1 MLQRTPLQTG
11 PGSIELPRSPAPVV
25 RANALLFVRF
35 ERPNLEKAEA
45 YLTDFGLIRVS
56 KTENELFLRGAGSNP
71 YIYRITLGAK
81 ARFAGIGLSLPSLAD
96 LQRLANAFGKPIEP
110 ADGPGGGSVV
120 RLRDPQGVLVEA
132 LFGFTPSEKL
142 PLRDPIPYNAP
153 NQTVRVNDTQRPKLE
168 PPQVT
173 KLGHLVL
180 ETRDFDTS
188 SRWWMDTFGF
198 VPSDVMCLKDG
209 TPVGAFMRLDRG
221 REPTDHHT
229 LFVASGLESKVDH
242 VAFEVVDLDAV
253 EMGQQ
258 VMMAGRYKHAW
269 GVGRH
274 LLGSQI
280 FDYWRDPWGQKH
292 EHYADGDLF
301 DVAQPAGYHVMD
313 RAGLYQ
319 WGPDLPDDFIDARIT
334 PARLVGLV
342 RRGLKDRG
350 YLKKMMSMKEAMSK
364 PVRAWRR

>member
-1 MLQRTPLQTG
+1 MLQLAPLQTG
-11 PGSIELPRSPAPVV
+11 PGGIELPRSSSPLVC
-25 RANALLFVRF
+25 ANALLFVRF
-35 ERPNLEKAEA
+35 ERPDLAKAEA
-45 YLTDFGLIRVS
+45 YLADFGLVRVS
-56 KTENELFLRGAGSNP
+56 KTENELFMRGAGSNP
-71 YIYRITLGAK
+71 YIYRVTLGAK
-81 ARFAGIGLSLPSLAD
+81 PRFVGIGLSLPMLAD
-96 LQRLANAFGKPIEP
+96 LQKLAHAFGKPIEP

-120 RLRDPQGVLVEA
+120 RLRDPDGVLVEA
-132 LFGFTPSEKL
+132 LFGFTPSEPL

-153 NQTVRVNDTQRPKLE
+153 NQTVRINDTQRPKLE
-168 PPQVT
+168 PPQVV

-180 ETRDFDTS
+180 ETPDFDVS
-188 SRWWMDTFGF
+188 CRWYMDTFGF
-198 VPSDVMCLKDG
+198 VPSDVMCLPDG

-221 REPTDHHT
+221 PEPTDHHT
-229 LFVASGLESKVDH
+229 LFVAPGLESKVDH

-258 VMMAGRYKHAW
+258 VMMAGRYWHAW

-301 DVAQPAGYHVMD
+301 DIAQPAGYHLMD

-319 WGPDLPDDFIDARIT
+319 WGPDLPDDFIDTRMT
-334 PARLVGLV
+334 PSRLLRLI
-342 RRGLKDRG
+342 RRSLKDRSYLRKIMG
-350 YLKKMMSMKEAMSK
+350 LKKALAQ
-364 PVRAWRR
+364 PARAWRS